1 MRRAL
6 AYWEPGAAALLVPVA
21 FLLPRVVSDFR
32 LFQLATVGVYF
43 VAIVGLATLTSWSG
57 QISLGHGAFMAIGA
71 YTSAILV
78 FHHGWTDWLTIPVA
92 GAVAGA
98 AGLLM
103 GIPALRLSGLYLA
116 LATFALAVSVPSLIR
131 KWESQTGGSSGL
143 FLNLHSNA
151 WLYRTTWI
159 TAAVLF
165 LVAWLLLRGKFGRA
179 LRAVRDSEVAAAS
192 SGINLAFVKT
202 VAFGISASY
211 AGIAGSLLAITAA
224 YVNPNS
230 FPVNLSIYL
239 LVGLVVGSLG
249 GLLPLLLGAAFVEYV
264 QVYASRLAPD
274 RPGVPTLVFGAALI
288 LAVYA
293 VVAVRPLVNR
303 WHTVR
308 ARQGPAATE
317 ETT

>member
-6 AYWEPGAAALLVPVA
+6 GYWELVVAAALVPVA

-32 LFQLATVGVYF
+32 LFQLATVAVYF
-43 VAIVGLATLTSWSG
+43 VAIVGLAVLTGWSG

-92 GAVAGA
+92 GAVAGV

-116 LATFALAVSVPSLIR
+116 LATFALAVSVPSLIK

-143 FLNLHSNA
+143 FLNLHSNT

-159 TAAVLF
+159 TAALMFVA
-165 LVAWLLLRGKFGRA
+165 AWLLLRGKFGRA
-179 LRAVRDSEVAAAS
+179 LRAVRDSEVAAAA

-202 VAFGISASY
+202 VAFGISAFY

-230 FPVNLSIYL
+230 FPVNLSIFL

-249 GLLPLLLGAAFVEYV
+249 GLVPLLLGAAFVEYV
-264 QVYASRLAPD
+264 QVYASKLAPD
-274 RPGVPTLVFGAALI
+274 KPGVPTVVFGAALI
-288 LAVYA
+288 LAVFA
-293 VVAVRPLVNR
+293 VATLRPLLDR

-308 ARQGPAATE
+308 RQRGPAAVE
-317 ETT
+317 ET

>member
-1 MRRAL
+1 MRSAL
-6 AYWEPGAAALLVPVA
+6 GYWELVAAALLVPVA
-21 FLLPRVVSDFR
+21 FLLPRVVGDFR

-43 VAIVGLATLTSWSG
+43 IAILGLAILTGWSG

-78 FHHGWTDWLTIPVA
+78 SHHGWTDWHTIPVA
-92 GAVAGA
+92 GLITGV

-116 LATFALAVSVPSLIR
+116 LATFALAVSVPSMIR

-159 TAAVLF
+159 VAGVLYLAAWV
-165 LVAWLLLRGKFGRA
+165 LLRGKFGRA
-179 LRAVRDSEVAAAS
+179 LRAVRDSEIAAAS

-202 VAFGISASY
+202 VAFGISAFY
-211 AGIAGSLLAITAA
+211 AGVAGSLLGITAA

-230 FPVNLSIYL
+230 FPVSLSIYL
-239 LVGLVVGSLG
+239 LVGFVVGSLG
-249 GLLPLLLGAAFVEYV
+249 GLLPMLVGAAFVEYV
-264 QVYASRLAPD
+264 QVYASKIAPEK
-274 RPGVPTLVFGAALI
+274 PGVPTLVFGMALI
-288 LAVYA
+288 LAVFA
-293 VVAVRPLVNR
+293 VAAIRRATDR

-308 ARQGPAATE
+308 TQRGPAAVEKT
-317 ETT
+317 

>member
-1 MRRAL
+1 MTLMRGYREL
-6 AYWEPGAAALLVPVA
+6 IAAAALVPVA
-21 FLLPRVVSDFR
+21 FLLPRVVGDFR

-43 VAIVGLATLTSWSG
+43 VAILGLAILTGWSG

-78 FHHGWTDWLTIPVA
+78 FHHQWTDWLTIPVA
-92 GAVAGA
+92 GAVAGV

-116 LATFALAVSVPSLIR
+116 LVTFALAVSVPSLIK

-143 FLNLHSNA
+143 FLNLHTNM

-159 TAAVLF
+159 VAAVLY
-165 LVAWLLLRGKFGRA
+165 VGAWLLLRGKFGRA
-179 LRAVRDSEVAAAS
+179 LRAVRDSEIAAAS
-192 SGINLAFVKT
+192 SGINLALVKT
-202 VAFGISASY
+202 IAFGISAFY
-211 AGIAGSLLAITAA
+211 AGVAGSLLGITAA

-230 FPVNLSIYL
+230 FPVSLSIYL
-239 LVGLVVGSLG
+239 LVGLVVGGFG

-264 QVYASRLAPD
+264 QVYASKVAPD
-274 RPGVPTLVFGAALI
+274 TPGVATLVFGVALI
-288 LAVYA
+288 LAVML
-293 VVAVRPLVNR
+293 VAAIRPALDR

-308 ARQGPAATE
+308 RQRGPAAVE
-317 ETT
+317 ETG

>member
-1 MRRAL
+1 MRRL
-6 AYWEPGAAALLVPVA
+6 GGLWELIVAGALVPVA
-21 FLLPRVVSDFR
+21 FLVPQLVGDFR
-32 LFQLATVGVYF
+32 LFQLATVAVYF
-43 VAIVGLATLTSWSG
+43 VAILGLAVLTGWSG

-78 FHHGWTDWLTIPVA
+78 FHHQWTDWLTIPVA
-92 GAVAGA
+92 GVVAGV

-116 LATFALAVSVPSLIR
+116 LVTFALAVSVPSMIK

-151 WLYRTTWI
+151 WLYQTTWI
-159 TAAVLF
+159 VAAILYVT
-165 LVAWLLLRGKFGRA
+165 AWLMLRGKFGRA
-179 LRAVRDSEVAAAS
+179 LRAVRDSEIAAAS

-202 VAFGISASY
+202 VAFGISAFY
-211 AGIAGSLLAITAA
+211 AGVAGSLLAITAA

-230 FPVNLSIYL
+230 FPVTLSIYL

-249 GLLPLLLGAAFVEYV
+249 GLLPLLLGAAFIEYV
-264 QVYASRLAPD
+264 QVYASKLAPEK
-274 RPGVPTLVFGAALI
+274 PGVPTLVFGAALI
-288 LAVYA
+288 LAVFA
-293 VVAVRPLVNR
+293 VSAIRPLVNR

-308 ARQGPAATE
+308 EQRGPAAVE
-317 ETT
+317 ET